1 MYIACGIHVSS
12 NGLAWVYVCVYLRL
26 HTVRLHSCPHVGRLV
41 CWPRLRKEEEA
52 GGVVFRP
59 RILHSPRQR
68 ERGGKKRCHIRI
80 IPTENFSPSLS
91 LSLSRNYGEKKVFF
105 FLLLLF
111 SRCPRDLLL
120 RFEVHAVKRGERGKK
135 FWWHH
140 SLTHST
146 YVRRCVVMVPASFH
160 FASRVPRRKK
170 NEDDDENGKKTKQCL
185 HVSFFLFRSKDI
197 VCGRLGYLPGAR
209 RDSSAQITT
218 IESFDDFSQGG
229 GSGPGSSSGADKSG
243 SGAGGAGGTS
253 KRRRS
258 SLAQLT
264 DLLRDL
270 GGSRDKEKSAAK
282 SG

>member
-1 MYIACGIHVSS
+1 MSTCRQAGLLASIAEGS
-12 NGLAWVYVCVYLRL
+12 
-26 HTVRLHSCPHVGRLV
+26 
-41 CWPRLRKEEEA
+41 
-52 GGVVFRP
+52 
-59 RILHSPRQR
+59 R
-68 ERGGKKRCHIRI
+68 ERRGVSYFGRAYYTAPGKEKEGKKEMSYSHHPNRKLFPI
-80 IPTENFSPSLS
+80 FLS
-91 LSLSRNYGEKKVFF
+91 LSLSTTAKKKVFF
-105 FLLLLF
+105 FLLLFF

>member
-1 MYIACGIHVSS
+1 MP
-12 NGLAWVYVCVYLRL
+12 
-26 HTVRLHSCPHVGRLV
+26 SC
-41 CWPRLRKEEEA
+41 
-52 GGVVFRP
+52 
-59 RILHSPRQR
+59 
-68 ERGGKKRCHIRI
+68 
-80 IPTENFSPSLS
+80 
-91 LSLSRNYGEKKVFF
+91 FF
-105 FLLLLF
+105 FL
-111 SRCPRDLLL
+111 
-120 RFEVHAVKRGERGKK
+120 
-135 FWWHH
+135 
-140 SLTHST
+140 
-146 YVRRCVVMVPASFH
+146 
-160 FASRVPRRKK
+160 
-170 NEDDDENGKKTKQCL
+170 
-185 HVSFFLFRSKDI
+185 FLSKDI